1 MIQVNDLT
9 KRYVGRTAVDQISF
23 EVERGEVV
31 GFLGPNG
38 AGKTTTIRMLTGYF
52 PPSSG
57 TASVAGFDVFHE
69 SLQAR
74 RCIGYMPENVP
85 LYTDMRVK
93 EYLNFRAALKGLSG
107 RELRKNVG
115 EVLEMCGLNEMR
127 KKIIGNLSK
136 GFRQRVGLADA
147 LVHKPDLLILDEP
160 TNGLD
165 PNQIRRVRNLI
176 KQLGLRHTIL
186 LSTHILSE
194 VELVCDRVIIVDRG
208 KVCACETPRNLIS
221 KLRTAGTV
229 RVELQV
235 KPALASPK
243 LENVPGVRKVFND
256 HQKEDGW
263 SLFTLRVES
272 GSDIRADLGKLAQE
286 QNWGLR
292 ELHRETA
299 TLEDVF
305 VEMTQ
310 NEHSAA

>member
-1 MIQVNDLT
+1 MINVKDLT
-9 KRYVGRTAVDQISF
+9 KRYVGRTAVDHISF

-69 SLQAR
+69 SLEAR

-85 LYTDMRVK
+85 LYTDMRVR

-176 KQLGLRHTIL
+176 KQLGLTHTIL

-208 KVCACETPRNLIS
+208 KVCACETPENLIGR
-221 KLRTAGTV
+221 LRTAGTV
-229 RVELQV
+229 RVELKERPQ
-235 KPALASPK
+235 AAMPK
-243 LENVPGVRKVFND
+243 LENIPGVRKVI
-256 HQKEDGW
+256 HEETQEGGW

-272 GSDIRADLGKLAQE
+272 GADVREHLGKAAIE
-286 QNWGLR
+286 NRWALR
-292 ELHRETA
+292 ELRRETA

>member
-1 MIQVNDLT
+1 
-9 KRYVGRTAVDQISF
+9 
-23 EVERGEVV
+23 
-31 GFLGPNG
+31 
-38 AGKTTTIRMLTGYF
+38 
-52 PPSSG
+52 SSG
-57 TASVAGFDVFHE
+57 RASIGGFDVFQD

-85 LYTDMRVK
+85 LYTDMRVR

-115 EVLEMCGLNEMR
+115 EVMEMCGLNEMR

-136 GFRQRVGLADA
+136 GYRQRVGLADA
-147 LVHKPDLLILDEP
+147 LVHKPELLILDEP

-176 KQLGLRHTIL
+176 KQLGLTHTIL

-194 VELVCDRVIIVDRG
+194 VELVCDRVIILDRG
-208 KVCACETPRNLIS
+208 KVCACETPQNLIG

-229 RVELQV
+229 HVELKV
-235 KPALASPK
+235 KPSVAMPK
-243 LENVPGVRKVFND
+243 LENIPGVRKVIN
-256 HQKEDGW
+256 EDQAGDGY
-263 SLFTLRVES
+263 SLFTIRVES
-272 GSDIRADLGKLAQE
+272 GTDIREDLGKLAQE
-286 QNWGLR
+286 SNWALR

-305 VEMTQ
+305 VDLTQ